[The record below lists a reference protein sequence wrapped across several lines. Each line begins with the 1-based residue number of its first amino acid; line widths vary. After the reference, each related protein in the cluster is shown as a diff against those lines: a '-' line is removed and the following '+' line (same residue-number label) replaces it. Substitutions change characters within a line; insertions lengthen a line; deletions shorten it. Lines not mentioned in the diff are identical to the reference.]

1 MIQDD
6 MKSLKTFRLFCL
18 ILLLDFSSLF
28 FSSCG
33 FIATSYIIGKVVVT
47 APYKITKLTVKT
59 IYGTGK
65 VIYKI
70 GEFTFNVVKAPVNW
84 PFTIDGLESIDGLPP
99 KEAIEQGR
107 VKMAPYV
114 VNGKE
119 YRPMSIKEAG
129 EYKELGIASWYG
141 EETMKKDGGHM
152 TANGEVFDPDGLNA
166 AHKYLP
172 LPSYVRVTNLEN
184 KKSIIVR
191 VNDRGPFVD
200 NRILDLSAGAAK
212 KLGFLKS
219 RTARV
224 LVEALEEED

>member
-1 MIQDD
+1 MRSI
-6 MKSLKTFRLFCL
+6 KAFRLFFI
-18 ILLLDFSSLF
+18 ILVLGFSSLL

-33 FIATSYIIGKVVVT
+33 FVAASYLIVT
-47 APYKITKLTVKT
+47 APYKVTKFTVKT

-70 GEFTFNVVKAPVNW
+70 GKFTFNVVKAPVTW
-84 PFTIDGLESIDGLPP
+84 PFTTDGLESIDGLSP
-99 KEAIEQGR
+99 KEAIAQGR

-119 YRPMSIKEAG
+119 YLPMSLEEAG
-129 EYKELGIASWYG
+129 EYNEVGIASWYG
-141 EETMKKDGGHM
+141 EETMKKKGGHM
-152 TANGEVFDPDGLNA
+152 TANGEAFDPDGLNA

-172 LPSYVRVTNLEN
+172 LPSYVRVTNLQN

-200 NRILDLSAGAAK
+200 NRIIDLSKGAAK
-212 KLGFLKS
+212 RLGYYKNG
-219 RTARV
+219 TARV
-224 LVEALEEED
+224 LVEAIEVEGIE

>member
-1 MIQDD
+1 MR
-6 MKSLKTFRLFCL
+6 SSKTFRLFCH
-18 ILLLDFSSLF
+18 ILVLGFSSFL

-33 FIATSYIIGKVVVT
+33 FIATSYLIVT
-47 APYKITKLTVKT
+47 APYKVTKVAMKT

-70 GEFTFNVVKAPVNW
+70 GEFTFNVVTAPVDW
-84 PFTIDGLESIDGLPP
+84 PFTTDGLESIDGLSP
-99 KEAIEQGR
+99 KEAIAQGR

-119 YRPMSIKEAG
+119 YLPMSLKEAG
-129 EYKELGIASWYG
+129 EYKEVGIASWYG
-141 EETMKKDGGHM
+141 KETMKKKGGHM
-152 TANGEVFDPDGLNA
+152 TANGEAFDPDGLNA

-200 NRILDLSAGAAK
+200 NRIIDLSAGAAK
-212 KLGFLKS
+212 RLGYFKNG
-219 RTARV
+219 TARV
-224 LVEALEEED
+224 LVEALEVDG